1 MRNAHVI
8 YRYFLMN
15 DKKQISVK
23 FKVMILQ
30 YKSIFQDA
38 MLARFLLDNKFQWQE
53 GLWPSGLD
61 NYIACNSFAKPALFW
76 PLEFA
81 IRNKSQARHHWNLK
95 LDTKLKY
102 NNTIHLIS
110 AWDKQSKVF

>member
-38 MLARFLLDNKFQWQE
+38 MLARFLLDNKFQ
-53 GLWPSGLD
+53 
-61 NYIACNSFAKPALFW
+61 
-76 PLEFA
+76 
-81 IRNKSQARHHWNLK
+81 
-95 LDTKLKY
+95 
-102 NNTIHLIS
+102 
-110 AWDKQSKVF
+110 